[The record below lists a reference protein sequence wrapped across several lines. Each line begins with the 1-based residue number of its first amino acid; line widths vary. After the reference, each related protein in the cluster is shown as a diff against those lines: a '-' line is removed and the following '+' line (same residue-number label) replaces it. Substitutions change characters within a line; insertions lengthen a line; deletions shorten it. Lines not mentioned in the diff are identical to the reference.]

1 MKKCWKMNAKIV
13 NLPSIVGNKL
23 SFNKMLET
31 QLAQLVVINMSFKHG
46 NFLCLPKTFAKFSV
60 VITREENPLMVRH
73 IPMWLQRRQL
83 RKTRLMRHKKRSY
96 QHKMTTSNSIKDGS
110 TWVLHHQQFERF
122 AELGDQSV
130 CNPVIIVEDIFTM
143 IRDFFI

>member
-1 MKKCWKMNAKIV
+1 MKKYWKMNAKIV

-31 QLAQLVVINMSFKHG
+31 QLAQLVVINMSFKYG

-73 IPMWLQRRQL
+73 IPM
-83 RKTRLMRHKKRSY
+83 
-96 QHKMTTSNSIKDGS
+96 
-110 TWVLHHQQFERF
+110 
-122 AELGDQSV
+122 
-130 CNPVIIVEDIFTM
+130 
-143 IRDFFI
+143 